1 MSNFLVNPY
10 RFAVAEAGDPAFSVD
25 RAAYSAI
32 KLLADGSAW
41 EDIAAFP
48 GGGGDSG
55 AQPTVCGSSAYGLTV
70 GGSSGKDSSYIYDG
84 SADTWG
90 SDIGNSYTFYSGAGG
105 SVGTSPNA
113 PNNSITFA
121 GLDGVTKLTTTA
133 EYTGISWTNVGD
145 LSTGRRSCGGC
156 GNADDALC
164 YGGRKQDDA
173 IIDDV
178 ELWDGSTDTW
188 DAGVEDFGIAAVDPI
203 YVGTGSDGIG
213 GMGDG

>member
-1 MSNFLVNPY
+1 MSYLTNPY
-10 RFAVAEAGDPAFSVD
+10 RYVVAVAGDPAFSVD

-41 EDIAAFP
+41 EDIATFP
-48 GGGGDSG
+48 IGGGDAG
-55 AQPTVCGSSAYGLTV
+55 AQPTVCGSSVFGLTV
-70 GGSSGKDSSYIYDG
+70 GGSSDKDSCFIYDG

-113 PNNSITFA
+113 PNNSITFG

-133 EYTGISWTNVGD
+133 EYTGSSWSNVGD
-145 LSTGRRSCGGC
+145 LDIGRRSCGGC
-156 GNADDALC
+156 GNADAALC
-164 YGGRKQDDA
+164 YGGRQQDDA

-178 ELWDGSTDTW
+178 ELWDGSADTW
-188 DAGVEDFGIAAVDPI
+188 DAGLEDLGQRAVDPI

-213 GMGDG
+213 GMGHI